1 MRILS
6 YGATLQSI
14 STPDA
19 DGVHANIVLG
29 FATVEQYMATS
40 SFFGA
45 TVGRFANRIAN
56 GVFELDGREY
66 QLTRNE
72 EPGKR
77 HHLHGGAVGF
87 DKRTWAGRPFVHND
101 EAGVLLSLVSA
112 DGDEG
117 YPGRLEA
124 TVSYSLKAD
133 NTVRIRYQATTSR
146 PTIVNLTNHAL
157 FNLAGEG
164 NGDVRGHELAV
175 NASRFTPVQDGDLM
189 PTGEIAAV
197 ADTPFDLRKA
207 SRIGDRITIP
217 SDQLSFGEGYD
228 HNFVLDQHPQL
239 GLRTAAVL
247 YDPMSR
253 RVLEV
258 ATTEPG
264 LQVYTGNRLD
274 GSFIGTSSRPYE
286 RFAGVALETQHFP
299 DSPNQPSFPATSLR
313 PGQLYSSVTE
323 LRFGVR
329 MRNK

>member
-1 MRILS
+1 VRILS

-29 FATVEQYMATS
+29 FATIEDYKATS

-56 GVFELDGREY
+56 GVFELDGRRY
-66 QLTRNE
+66 QLARNE
-72 EPGKR
+72 QPGHR
-77 HHLHGGAVGF
+77 HHLHGGANGF
-87 DKRTWAGRPFVHND
+87 DKRIWTGQPFARND
-101 EAGVLLSLVSA
+101 EAGVLLSLVSI

-124 TVSYSLKAD
+124 TVTYSLKAD
-133 NTVRIRYQATTSR
+133 NTVRIRYRATTSE

-164 NGDVRGHELAV
+164 NGDVLGHELAV
-175 NASRFTPVQDGDLM
+175 NASRFTPVQDGDLI

-197 ADTPFDLRKA
+197 KDTAFDLRTG
-207 SRIGDRITIP
+207 SRIGDRLSTV
-217 SDQLSFGEGYD
+217 SEQLSFGGGYD
-228 HNFVLDQHPQL
+228 HNFVLDQHRLP
-239 GLRTAAVL
+239 GLRRAAVL
-247 YDPMSR
+247 YDPVSR

-274 GSFIGTSSRPYE
+274 GSLVGTSGCAYR
-286 RFAGVALETQHFP
+286 RFAGVALETQRFP
-299 DSPNQPSFPATSLR
+299 DSPNQPSFPAPWLR
-313 PGQLYSSVTE
+313 PGEVYSSVTE
-323 LRFGVR
+323 LRLGVR
-329 MRNK
+329 THSE